1 MMSAAESQPPP
12 QTAAKTEIGAQASF
26 PKINIEHF
34 RTLPGI
40 VKLVQLAFGI
50 ICMACASPAYL
61 QGTHWFLFVA
71 TVSFITTLLWVFV
84 YLLSVREELNL
95 PINWV
100 LSELMNTGVDTVLY
114 FIACIVQLAVWGEVS
129 HPYRAANITAGV
141 FGILNTVAYGLGTY
155 FLFVQWKSSR
165 TPTN

>member
-12 QTAAKTEIGAQASF
+12 QTAAKTEIGAQATF
-26 PKINIEHF
+26 PKINLQHF

-40 VKLVQLAFGI
+40 IKLVQLALGI
-50 ICMACASPAYL
+50 ICMACASPAYR

-84 YLLSVREELNL
+84 YLLSVREELSL
-95 PINWV
+95 PINWA
-100 LSELMNTGVDTVLY
+100 LSELLNTAVDTVLY
-114 FIACIVQLAVWGEVS
+114 CIAFIVQLAIWAEGHHS
-129 HPYRAANITAGV
+129 YYQTSNIVAGV
-141 FGILNTVAYGLGTY
+141 FGIFNTIAYGIGTY

-165 TPTN
+165 TTN